1 MVEGFIEFV
10 FLAIIF
16 IILLIIFVAFSVKR
30 DSKKEAMLISYLT
43 SNGFS
48 VSGNT
53 DIPDMQNSGKPY
65 KFLVDFVNKKWV
77 YAKYRA
83 ETSNIYNFS
92 DIISYNVILRSKGTK
107 ILMGEKRIIESDHTA
122 GCSILKTQELNENN
136 CDHIAVELKFKGRP
150 ADEVDTLWVMYENQD
165 SGGDLRRSDFLLAGT
180 CIRSAVQLEQW
191 LYEILRSNN
200 V

>member
-1 MVEGFIEFV
+1 MEGIIELV
-10 FLAIIF
+10 FFAILF
-16 IILLIIFVAFSVKR
+16 IIILVVCVTVSSKK
-30 DSKKEAMLISYLT
+30 DNKKEAMLISYLT

-65 KFLVDFVNKKWV
+65 KFLVDFANRKWV

-83 ETSNIYNFS
+83 ETSNIYDFS
-92 DIISYNVILRSKGTK
+92 DIISYNVILRSKGTN
-107 ILMGEKRIIESDHTA
+107 ILMGEKRIIESDRTA

-136 CDHIAVELKFKGRP
+136 CDYIAIELKLKGRP
-150 ADEVDTLWVMYENQD
+150 SDEVDTLWVMYENQD
-165 SGGDLRRSDFLLAGT
+165 SGGDLRRSDFLLAGI
-180 CIRSAVQLEQW
+180 CIESAVRLEQW

-200 V
+200 A